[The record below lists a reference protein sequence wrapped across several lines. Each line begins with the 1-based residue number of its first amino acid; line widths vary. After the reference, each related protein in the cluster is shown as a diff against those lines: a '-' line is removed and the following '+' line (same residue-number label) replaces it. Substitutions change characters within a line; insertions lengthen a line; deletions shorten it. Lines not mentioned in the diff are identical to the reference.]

1 MDQLRS
7 RSITHQRLGSVL
19 TEIDLSTH
27 NKRGGTSSPP
37 SKVNWNENLV
47 TYFGLPRCD
56 RRLAKADL
64 AIFLPRLSED
74 CTRSQSGSRP
84 GCGAR
89 PLRLFCRSAK
99 CRRQTLLLESK
110 SCPLETPSPP
120 EQ

>member
-27 NKRGGTSSPP
+27 NKRGGAPSPP
-37 SKVNWNENLV
+37 SKVDWNENLV

-74 CTRSQSGSRP
+74 CTRLQSGSHP

-89 PLRLFCRSAK
+89 SLRLFCRSAK
-99 CRRQTLLLESK
+99 YRRQILLLVSR
-110 SCPLETPSPP
+110 SCRLETPSHP
-120 EQ
+120 EK